1 MSRFLSFVSILL
13 VSSFTLKAQVA
24 SLTNAILYHNDGNL
38 VKAKEEIDK
47 ACINEKTIGM
57 PKTWFYTGVIYKDI
71 YQASTADGQVL
82 NEAALAKSTDALKK
96 VFDLEKPAAE
106 FSKKSKEVLE
116 QIWAISINRGVS
128 LYGEEK
134 YNPSIIEFERAQGI
148 KPADTTAYV
157 YAFYA
162 ANELKNNEL
171 LEMYASKLVALKYSS
186 EAVYYIQIGMLMDKN
201 LLDSALVGS
210 NKAVLKYPTDVP
222 LKTQQT
228 ELYVKL
234 NKTQEAIDNLKAL
247 SAKNPNDEQLLMN
260 IGSQYG
266 NLNDIENAEKY
277 YQKVIALDS
286 TNYIANFN
294 MAVYSLKKVQVT
306 ADKIIAYDNAQ
317 KKTSRTYFPDP
328 TTDPVRIELRNQ
340 LNEAKK
346 YNTRATVNI
355 GSDTEKKKNIDAVFS
370 NIKSFEDQFL
380 K

>member
-1 MSRFLSFVSILL
+1 MSRFLTFVFILATFSL
-13 VSSFTLKAQVA
+13 QAQVA
-24 SLTNAILYHNDGNL
+24 TLTNAILYHNDGNL

-47 ACINEKTIGM
+47 ACVNEKTITM

-71 YQASTADGQVL
+71 YQASTAEGQIV
-82 NEAALAKSTDALKK
+82 NDAALEKSTAALLK
-96 VFDLEKPAAE
+96 VFELEKPAAE

-116 QIWAISINRGVS
+116 QIWAISINRGVT

-134 YNPSIIEFERAQGI
+134 YTPSIVEFERAQSI

-157 YAFYA
+157 YGIYA
-162 ANELKNNEL
+162 ANELKNTEL
-171 LEMYASKLVALKYSS
+171 LEKYVSKLAALNYTS
-186 EAVYYIQIGMLMDKN
+186 EAICYVQIGMLMNKN
-201 LLDSALVGS
+201 LLDSALVSS
-210 NKAVLKYPTDVP
+210 NKAVAKYPTDVP

-234 NKTQEAIDNLKAL
+234 NKSKEAIENLKAL
-247 SAKNPNDEQLLMN
+247 SAKNPNDIQLLMN

-266 NLNDIENAEKY
+266 NLNDVENAQIY

-294 MAVYSLKKVQVT
+294 MAVYSLKKAQAT

-317 KKTSRTYFPDP
+317 KKSSRTYFPDP
-328 TTDPVRIELRNQ
+328 ASDPLRIELRKQ
-340 LNEAKK
+340 LDVAKQQ
-346 YNTRATVNI
+346 NTRAAAKI
-355 GSDTEKKKNIDAVFS
+355 GSDAEKKKNIDSVFS
-370 NIKSFEDQFL
+370 NIKSYEDQFL